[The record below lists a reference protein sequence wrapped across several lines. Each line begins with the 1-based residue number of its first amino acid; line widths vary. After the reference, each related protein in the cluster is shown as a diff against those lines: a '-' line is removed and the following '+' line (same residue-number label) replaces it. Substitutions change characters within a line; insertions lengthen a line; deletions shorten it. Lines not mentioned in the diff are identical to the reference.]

1 VEFQQRPEA
10 QSLEEEQ
17 ANLRRALKDPTL
29 RLLVRDEESGGYL
42 DTTGRSVD
50 VPGDSPG
57 EAVTRIAYEGR
68 PIAAVIHDP
77 ALRNEPV
84 LLRDVLAAARV
95 VLVKDRSVEWLR
107 ASERRNRALLDAIP
121 DNMFRIRG
129 DGTFVD
135 FHSNNPDALAMPPER
150 ILGSN
155 IRDHL
160 PAEEAASRLE
170 AIRRV
175 IATGRSETIETQ
187 RVERSGRLSDRE
199 IRMVK
204 SGDNEV
210 LSINRDITDRK
221 RAEREVVLQRDFLT
235 TVVNTAKSIFCVVTP
250 EGRIT
255 RFNDF
260 SARLMGREDD
270 EDARG
275 RLLWE
280 LFVAPEDAEAVR
292 EAFFADV
299 GGQEYE
305 HRWLSPSGERRLVAW
320 STTPLVDETGEE
332 RRLIH
337 GVDVTE
343 RRRQE
348 EELRQQYDFLVTVG
362 QATPSMLAVV
372 DDEGRV
378 GPHGVSMSFTRN
390 LGHSDREAIGRRL
403 WELVAPGDEAKL
415 RDALTESA
423 RGSVAEGEGTW
434 YTSAGEALTVAWSVH
449 PVGVLD
455 GETSYLVCGVDM
467 TEQKRQQE
475 ELKRSRA
482 RIFEAEA
489 AARRRLERNL
499 HDGAQQ
505 RLVSLSVS
513 MRLAQARLASDPT
526 GAAEI
531 LDGARLELDLAL
543 EELREL
549 ARGIHP
555 AVLSHRGLALAV
567 EALAERAPLP
577 VEVATIPEERLPE
590 QIEAA
595 AFYVISE
602 ALTNVAKYAQASLA
616 RVSVTCDDGHAVI
629 EVADDGVGGADEAQ
643 GTGLRGLGD
652 RVEALDGRLVVES
665 PPGRGTRIRA
675 VIPTRIQIA
684 GSERTRH

>member
-1 VEFQQRPEA
+1 VEFRETPEA
-10 QSLEEEQ
+10 PSLEEEQ
-17 ANLRRALKDPTL
+17 AGLRRALNDPTL
-29 RLLVRDEESGGYL
+29 RLLVHDEESGSYL
-42 DTTGRSVD
+42 GTTGRSID
-50 VPGDSPG
+50 VPEESTH

-77 ALRNEPV
+77 ALRNDPE
-84 LLRDVLAAARV
+84 LLHNALAAARLA
-95 VLVKDRSVEWLR
+95 LVKDRSVEWLR

-135 FHSNNPDALAMPPER
+135 FHSNRPDALALPPER

-160 PAEEAASRLE
+160 PAEEGASRLE

-175 IATGRSETIETQ
+175 IATGRIETIETQ

-235 TVVNTAKSIFCVVTP
+235 TVVNTATSIFCVVTP

-260 SARLMGREDD
+260 AATLTGRKDD
-270 EDARG
+270 EHSRG

-280 LFVAPEDAEAVR
+280 LFAAPEDAEAVR
-292 EAFFADV
+292 EAFVADV
-299 GGQEYE
+299 RGREYE
-305 HRWLSPSGERRLVAW
+305 HRWLSASGEGRLIAW

-348 EELRQQYDFLVTVG
+348 EELRQQYDFLVTIG
-362 QATPSMLAVV
+362 RATPSMLSVV
-372 DDEGRV
+372 DEDGCV
-378 GPHGVSMSFTRN
+378 GPHGVSMSFTRR
-390 LGHSDREAIGRRL
+390 LGHSDRDSIGRRL

-415 RDALTESA
+415 RNALAETA

-434 YTSAGEALTVAWSVH
+434 FTSGGEELSVAWSVH

-455 GETSYLVCGVDM
+455 GQTSYLVCGVDV

-482 RIFEAEA
+482 RIVETEA
-489 AARRRLERNL
+489 AVRRRLERNL

-513 MRLAQARLASDPT
+513 MHLAQEKLASDPK

-531 LDGARLELDLAL
+531 LDGASLELALAL

-555 AVLSHRGLALAV
+555 AILTDRGLALAV

-577 VEVATIPEERLPE
+577 VEVATVPEERLPE
-590 QIEAA
+590 QVEAA

-616 RVSVTCDDGHAVI
+616 RVSVTCEDGHAVI
-629 EVADDGVGGADEAQ
+629 EVADDGVGGADTAR

-652 RVEALDGRLVVES
+652 RVEALDGTLVVES
-665 PPGRGTRIRA
+665 PPGRGTRVRA
-675 VIPTRIQIA
+675 VIPTPA
-684 GSERTRH
+684 TSSA

>member
-1 VEFQQRPEA
+1 
-10 QSLEEEQ
+10 
-17 ANLRRALKDPTL
+17 
-29 RLLVRDEESGGYL
+29 
-42 DTTGRSVD
+42 
-50 VPGDSPG
+50 
-57 EAVTRIAYEGR
+57 
-68 PIAAVIHDP
+68 VIHDP
-77 ALRNEPV
+77 ALRNEPA
-84 LLRDVLAAARV
+84 LLREVLAAARV
-95 VLVKDRSVEWLR
+95 VLIKDRSVELLQ
-107 ASERRNRALLDAIP
+107 AGERRNRALLDAIP

-160 PAEEAASRLE
+160 PAEEATSRLE

-175 IATGRSETIETQ
+175 ITTGRSETIETQ

-204 SGDNEV
+204 SGDDEV

-260 SARLMGREDD
+260 SAKLTGREVD
-270 EDARG
+270 EDVRG

-280 LFVAPEDAEAVR
+280 LFAAPEDAEAVR
-292 EAFFADV
+292 DAFRADV
-299 GGQEYE
+299 AGHEYE
-305 HRWLSPSGERRLVAW
+305 HRWLSASGERRLVAW

-337 GVDVTE
+337 GVDITE
-343 RRRQE
+343 RRRQQ

-372 DDEGRV
+372 DEEGRV
-378 GPHGVSMSFTRN
+378 GPHGVSASFTRR
-390 LGHSDREAIGRRL
+390 LGYGDRDSIGRRL
-403 WELVAPGDEAKL
+403 WELIAPGDEAKL
-415 RDALTESA
+415 RNALAETS
-423 RGSVAEGEGTW
+423 RGSVAEGDGTW
-434 YTSAGEALTVAWSVH
+434 FTRGGEALTVAWSVH

-482 RIFEAEA
+482 RIVEAEA

-555 AVLSHRGLALAV
+555 AVLSHRGLAFAI
-567 EALAERAPLP
+567 EALAERAPFP

-590 QIEAA
+590 QVEAA

-616 RVSVTCDDGHAVI
+616 RVSVSCDDGHAVI
-629 EVADDGVGGADEAQ
+629 EVADDGVGGADEAR

-652 RVEALDGRLVVES
+652 RVEALDGTLVVES
-665 PPGRGTRIRA
+665 PPGRGTRVRA
-675 VIPTRIQIA
+675 VIPTPVQVA
-684 GSERTRH
+684 ASERTHQ

>member
-1 VEFQQRPEA
+1 VEFQETPEA
-10 QSLEEEQ
+10 ESLEEEQ
-17 ANLRRALKDPTL
+17 ASLRRALDDPTL

-42 DTTGRSVD
+42 DTAGRSVD
-50 VPGDSPG
+50 VPEESAH

-77 ALRNEPV
+77 ALRNEPA
-84 LLRDVLAAARV
+84 LLREVLAAARV
-95 VLVKDRSVEWLR
+95 VLIKDRSVELLQ
-107 ASERRNRALLDAIP
+107 AGERRNRALLDAIP

-160 PAEEAASRLE
+160 PAEEATSRLE

-175 IATGRSETIETQ
+175 ITTGRSETIETQ

-204 SGDNEV
+204 SGDDEV

-260 SARLMGREDD
+260 SAKLTGREVD
-270 EDARG
+270 EDVRG

-280 LFVAPEDAEAVR
+280 LFAAPEDAEAVR
-292 EAFFADV
+292 DAFRADV
-299 GGQEYE
+299 AGHEYE
-305 HRWLSPSGERRLVAW
+305 HRWLSASGERRLVAW

-337 GVDVTE
+337 GVDITE
-343 RRRQE
+343 RRRQQ

-372 DDEGRV
+372 DEEGRV
-378 GPHGVSMSFTRN
+378 GPHGVSASFTRR
-390 LGHSDREAIGRRL
+390 LGYGDRDSIGRRL
-403 WELVAPGDEAKL
+403 WELIAPGDEAKL
-415 RDALTESA
+415 RNALAETS
-423 RGSVAEGEGTW
+423 RGSVAEGDGTW
-434 YTSAGEALTVAWSVH
+434 FTRGGEALTVAWSVH

-482 RIFEAEA
+482 RIVEAEA

-555 AVLSHRGLALAV
+555 AVLSHRGLAFAI
-567 EALAERAPLP
+567 EALAERAPFP

-590 QIEAA
+590 QVEAA

-616 RVSVTCDDGHAVI
+616 RVSVSCDDGHAVI
-629 EVADDGVGGADEAQ
+629 EVADDGVGGADEAR

-652 RVEALDGRLVVES
+652 RVEALDGTLVVES
-665 PPGRGTRIRA
+665 PPGRGTRVRA
-675 VIPTRIQIA
+675 VIPTPVQVA
-684 GSERTRH
+684 ASERTHQ

>member
-1 VEFQQRPEA
+1 
-10 QSLEEEQ
+10 
-17 ANLRRALKDPTL
+17 TL
-29 RLLVRDEESGGYL
+29 RLLVRDEESGSYL
-42 DTTGRSVD
+42 DTTGRNVD
-50 VPGDSPG
+50 VPEESTH

-77 ALRNEPV
+77 ALRNEPE

-107 ASERRNRALLDAIP
+107 VSERRNRALLDAIP

-170 AIRRV
+170 SIRRV

-260 SARLMGREDD
+260 SAKLTGREND

-280 LFVAPEDAEAVR
+280 LFAAPEDADAVC

-299 GGQEYE
+299 GGREYE
-305 HRWLSPSGERRLVAW
+305 HRWLTASGERRLIPR

-372 DDEGRV
+372 DDQGRV
-378 GPHGVSMSFTRN
+378 GPHGVSMSFTRR
-390 LGHSDREAIGRRL
+390 LGHSDRDSIGRRL
-403 WELVAPGDEAKL
+403 WELIAPGDEAKL
-415 RDALTESA
+415 RNALAETA
-423 RGSVAEGEGTW
+423 RGSVAEGESTW
-434 YTSAGEALTVAWSVH
+434 LTNGGEALTVAWS
-449 PVGVLD
+449 
-455 GETSYLVCGVDM
+455 
-467 TEQKRQQE
+467 
-475 ELKRSRA
+475 
-482 RIFEAEA
+482 
-489 AARRRLERNL
+489 
-499 HDGAQQ
+499 
-505 RLVSLSVS
+505 
-513 MRLAQARLASDPT
+513 
-526 GAAEI
+526 
-531 LDGARLELDLAL
+531 
-543 EELREL
+543 
-549 ARGIHP
+549 IHP
-555 AVLSHRGLALAV
+555 
-567 EALAERAPLP
+567 
-577 VEVATIPEERLPE
+577 
-590 QIEAA
+590 
-595 AFYVISE
+595 
-602 ALTNVAKYAQASLA
+602 
-616 RVSVTCDDGHAVI
+616 
-629 EVADDGVGGADEAQ
+629 
-643 GTGLRGLGD
+643 
-652 RVEALDGRLVVES
+652 
-665 PPGRGTRIRA
+665 
-675 VIPTRIQIA
+675 
-684 GSERTRH
+684 

>member
-1 VEFQQRPEA
+1 
-10 QSLEEEQ
+10 
-17 ANLRRALKDPTL
+17 
-29 RLLVRDEESGGYL
+29 
-42 DTTGRSVD
+42 
-50 VPGDSPG
+50 
-57 EAVTRIAYEGR
+57 VTRIAYEGR

-77 ALRNEPV
+77 ALRNEPG

-95 VLVKDRSVEWLR
+95 ALVKDRSVEWLR
-107 ASERRNRALLDAIP
+107 ASERRNSALLDAIP

-175 IATGRSETIETQ
+175 IATGRSETIETR

-204 SGDNEV
+204 SGDDEV

-260 SARLMGREDD
+260 AAKLTGREVD
-270 EDARG
+270 EDVRG

-280 LFVAPEDAEAVR
+280 LFAAPEDAEAVR
-292 EAFFADV
+292 EAFVADV
-299 GGQEYE
+299 GGREYE
-305 HRWLSPSGERRLVAW
+305 HRWLSASGERRLVAW

-337 GVDVTE
+337 GVDITE

-348 EELRQQYDFLVTVG
+348 EELRQQYDFLVTIG

-372 DDEGRV
+372 DEDGRV
-378 GPHGVSMSFTRN
+378 GPHGVSASFTRR
-390 LGHSDREAIGRRL
+390 LGYGDQISIGRRL
-403 WELVAPGDEAKL
+403 WELIAPGDEAKL
-415 RDALTESA
+415 QNALAETA

-434 YTSAGEALTVAWSVH
+434 FTSAGEALTVAWSVH

-482 RIFEAEA
+482 RIVEAEA

-567 EALAERAPLP
+567 EALAERAPFP
-577 VEVATIPEERLPE
+577 VEVATSPEERLPE
-590 QIEAA
+590 QVEAA

-629 EVADDGVGGADEAQ
+629 EVADDGVGGADEAR

-652 RVEALDGRLVVES
+652 RVEALDGTLVVES

-675 VIPTRIQIA
+675 VIPAPAQVA
-684 GSERTRH
+684 ASERTHQ

>member
-1 VEFQQRPEA
+1 VEFQETPEA
-10 QSLEEEQ
+10 ESLEEEQ
-17 ANLRRALKDPTL
+17 ASLRRALDDPTL

-42 DTTGRSVD
+42 DTAGRSVD
-50 VPGDSPG
+50 VPEESAH

-77 ALRNEPV
+77 ALRNEPA
-84 LLRDVLAAARV
+84 LLREVLAAARV
-95 VLVKDRSVEWLR
+95 VLIKDRSVELLQ
-107 ASERRNRALLDAIP
+107 AGERRNRALLDAIP

-160 PAEEAASRLE
+160 PAEEATSRLE

-175 IATGRSETIETQ
+175 ITTGRSETIETQ

-204 SGDNEV
+204 SGDDEV

-255 RFNDF
+255 RFNDY
-260 SARLMGREDD
+260 SAKLTGREVD
-270 EDARG
+270 EDVRG

-280 LFVAPEDAEAVR
+280 LFAAPEDAEAVR
-292 EAFFADV
+292 DAFRADV
-299 GGQEYE
+299 AGHEYE
-305 HRWLSPSGERRLVAW
+305 HRWLSASGERRLVAW

-337 GVDVTE
+337 GVDITE
-343 RRRQE
+343 RRRQQ

-372 DDEGRV
+372 DEEGRV
-378 GPHGVSMSFTRN
+378 GPHGVSASFTRR
-390 LGHSDREAIGRRL
+390 LGYGDHESIGRRL
-403 WELVAPGDEAKL
+403 WELIAPDDEAKL
-415 RDALTESA
+415 RNALAETS
-423 RGSVAEGEGTW
+423 RGSVAEGDGTW
-434 YTSAGEALTVAWSVH
+434 FTRGGEALTVAWSVH

-482 RIFEAEA
+482 RIVEAEA

-555 AVLSHRGLALAV
+555 AVLSHRGLALAI
-567 EALAERAPLP
+567 EALAERAPFP

-590 QIEAA
+590 QVEAA

-616 RVSVTCDDGHAVI
+616 RVSVSCDDGHAVI
-629 EVADDGVGGADEAQ
+629 EVADDGVGGADEAR

-652 RVEALDGRLVVES
+652 RVEALDGTLVVES
-665 PPGRGTRIRA
+665 PPGRGTRVRA
-675 VIPTRIQIA
+675 VIPTPVQVA
-684 GSERTRH
+684 ASERTRQ

>member
-1 VEFQQRPEA
+1 VEFQETPDAE
-10 QSLEEEQ
+10 SLEEEQ
-17 ANLRRALKDPTL
+17 ASLRRALEDPTL
-29 RLLVRDEESGGYL
+29 LLLVRDEESGGYL
-42 DTTGRSVD
+42 DTAGRSVD
-50 VPGDSPG
+50 VPEESAH

-77 ALRNEPV
+77 ALRNEPG

-95 VLVKDRSVEWLR
+95 ALVKDRSVEWLR
-107 ASERRNRALLDAIP
+107 ASERRNSALLDAIP

-175 IATGRSETIETQ
+175 IATGRSETIETR

-204 SGDNEV
+204 SGDDEV

-260 SARLMGREDD
+260 AAELTGREVD
-270 EDARG
+270 EDVRG

-280 LFVAPEDAEAVR
+280 LFAAPEDAEAVR
-292 EAFFADV
+292 EAFVADV
-299 GGQEYE
+299 GGREYE
-305 HRWLSPSGERRLVAW
+305 HRWLSASGERRLVAW

-337 GVDVTE
+337 GVDITE

-348 EELRQQYDFLVTVG
+348 EELRQQYDFLVTIG

-372 DDEGRV
+372 DEDGRV
-378 GPHGVSMSFTRN
+378 GPHGVSASFTRR
-390 LGHSDREAIGRRL
+390 LGYGDQISIGRRL
-403 WELVAPGDEAKL
+403 WELIAPGDEAKL
-415 RDALTESA
+415 QNALAETA

-434 YTSAGEALTVAWSVH
+434 FTSAGEALTVAWSVH

-482 RIFEAEA
+482 RIVEAEA

-567 EALAERAPLP
+567 EALAERAPFP
-577 VEVATIPEERLPE
+577 VEVATSPEERLPE
-590 QIEAA
+590 QVEAA

-629 EVADDGVGGADEAQ
+629 EVADDGVGGADEAR

-652 RVEALDGRLVVES
+652 RVEALDGTLVVES

-675 VIPTRIQIA
+675 VIPAPAQVA
-684 GSERTRH
+684 ASERTHQ

>member
-1 VEFQQRPEA
+1 
-10 QSLEEEQ
+10 
-17 ANLRRALKDPTL
+17 
-29 RLLVRDEESGGYL
+29 
-42 DTTGRSVD
+42 
-50 VPGDSPG
+50 
-57 EAVTRIAYEGR
+57 VTRIAYEGR
-68 PIAAVIHDP
+68 PIAVVLHDP
-77 ALRNEPV
+77 GLRNEPE

-95 VLVKDRSVEWLR
+95 ALVKDRSVEWLR

-135 FHSNNPDALAMPPER
+135 FHSNNPDALALPPER

-160 PAEEAASRLE
+160 PVEESASRLE

-210 LSINRDITDRK
+210 VSINRDITDRK

-260 SARLMGREDD
+260 AAKLRGREDD
-270 EDARG
+270 EHAYG

-280 LFVAPEDAEAVR
+280 LFAAPEDAEAVR
-292 EAFFADV
+292 EAFVADV
-299 GGQEYE
+299 GGREYE
-305 HRWLSPSGERRLVAW
+305 HRWLSASGERRLVAW

-348 EELRQQYDFLVTVG
+348 EELRLQYDFLVTVG
-362 QATPSMLAVV
+362 RATPSMLAVV
-372 DDEGRV
+372 DKEGRV
-378 GPHGVSMSFTRN
+378 GPHGVSMSFTRK
-390 LGHSDREAIGRRL
+390 LGYSDRDSIGRRL

-415 RDALTESA
+415 RNALAESV
-423 RGSVAEGEGTW
+423 RGAVAEGEGTW
-434 YTSAGEALTVAWSVH
+434 FTSAGEALSVAWSVH
-449 PVGVLD
+449 PVGVRD
-455 GETSYLVCGVDM
+455 GQTSYLVCGVDM

-482 RIFEAEA
+482 RIMEAET

-505 RLVSLSVS
+505 RLLSLSVS
-513 MRLAQARLASDPT
+513 MRLAQAKLAADPEA
-526 GAAEI
+526 AAEI
-531 LDGARLELDLAL
+531 LDGASLELALAL

-555 AVLSHRGLALAV
+555 AILSDRGLALAV
-567 EALAERAPLP
+567 EALAGRAPFP
-577 VEVATIPEERLPE
+577 VEVATVPEERLPE
-590 QIEAA
+590 QVEAA

-616 RVSVTCDDGHAVI
+616 RVSVTCDGRHAVI
-629 EVADDGVGGADEAQ
+629 EVADDGVGGADETR
-643 GTGLRGLGD
+643 GTGLRGLAD
-652 RVEALDGRLVVES
+652 RVEALDGTLVVES
-665 PPGRGTRIRA
+665 SPGRGTSVRA
-675 VIPTRIQIA
+675 VIPIHSHAA
-684 GSERTRH
+684 GERTRPAAR